1 MTGSRALRRIGT
13 PLLLTALAWS
23 APPAFAEEPPEPAI
37 SGRFEAGA
45 YYSSDDEYYFGEYTG
60 LGEDEWNVLGDF
72 EVRGRPAWDSGEV
85 WHFLVRGQNLGLD
98 SRRIDASGGLQGL
111 FRAFVS
117 WDQIPHLFFDDGAMV
132 FQGRGTDLLTLPPG
146 WVPGAN
152 TRAFP
157 TLSQDLRQL
166 RIRRDRRDLRVGT
179 DTVLPHGFELSTRYK
194 YDRQTGRK
202 PIGSVIGNTGGN
214 PRAVI
219 VPEDIDWRTHDGD
232 IALRYANDTL
242 QAEVGY
248 EISRFD
254 DEEPTFGW
262 QNPYA
267 AIGGW
272 DPAAGFPSGFGG
284 RGLAPDNE
292 FHQVKASGGYE
303 LPFNSRI
310 MAHAAFGWMLQDD
323 SFEPYTVNPALSVT
337 TPLPNGDADA
347 EIETRNLG
355 VRLTS
360 RPIDRLR
367 ALAEWRMDDRD
378 NDTPRDTYIYV
389 PGDSLDQSTITSDR
403 ARMNLPQSYRRNEGR
418 IELGYEVFDRTE
430 VSAGYRHRVTERSWT
445 EADEVKEN
453 VVEAGLRSRPILPL
467 ELRVDGEWSLRDG
480 GDYFY
485 NAPLAWG
492 FSPEHVATVDL
503 DTDFENN
510 PLLRKFTF
518 ADRERWGVDAHVSY
532 MPFET
537 VTLGAM
543 VGFADEDYDDSDL
556 GLRAR
561 RALSW
566 GFDASW
572 APLETLNTY
581 AYYTRETFR
590 SRQSGRS
597 FGNTTE
603 AFDPNRNWRER
614 DDDDVDTVGAGF
626 EWMAIEDRLTLRGD
640 FVWSFA
646 QDSIHLEAG
655 SALGTVLPLPTSQSR
670 LFDVS
675 VSAEVRIVEH
685 VKARV
690 GYMFESFEADDW
702 ALDGVQPS
710 TIAEVLALGEDSPN
724 YDAHLVGLSLEYEF

>member
-1 MTGSRALRRIGT
+1 MFEARACIRIAAALG
-13 PLLLTALAWS
+13 ALALG
-23 APPAFAEEPPEPAI
+23 ALPALAEEPPEPAI
-37 SGRFEAGA
+37 TGRFEAGA
-45 YYSSDDEYYFGEYTG
+45 YYSSDDEYFFGEYTG

-85 WHFLVRGQNLGLD
+85 WHFLLRGQNLGLD
-98 SRRIDASGGLQGL
+98 SRRIEARGGLQGL
-111 FRAFVS
+111 FRAHVS

-132 FQGRGTDLLTLPPG
+132 FQRRGTDLLTLPPG

-157 TLSQDLRQL
+157 TLAQDLREL

-202 PIGSVIGNTGGN
+202 PIGSVIGNSGGN

-219 VPEDIDWRTHDGD
+219 VPEQIDWRTHDGD
-232 IALRYANDTL
+232 VALRYASDTL

-248 EISRFD
+248 EISRFED
-254 DEEPTFGW
+254 DAPSFGW
-262 QNPYA
+262 QNPFA

-272 DPAAGFPSGFGG
+272 DPAAGFPSGFGS
-284 RGLAPDNE
+284 RGVAPDNE
-292 FHQVKASGGYE
+292 FHQVKASGGYD
-303 LPFNSRI
+303 LPLGTRI

-323 SFEPYTVNPALSVT
+323 SFAPYTVNPALVVT
-337 TPLPNGDADA
+337 TPLPRGDADA

-378 NDTPRDTYIYV
+378 NDTPRDTFIYV

-403 ARMNLPQSYRRNEGR
+403 ARRNLPQSYRRNEGR
-418 IELGYEVFDRTE
+418 IELGYELFDRTE
-430 VSAGYRHRVTERSWT
+430 VSAGYRYRVTERSWT
-445 EADEVKEN
+445 EADEVQEN
-453 VVEAGLRSRPILPL
+453 VVEAGLRSRPI
-467 ELRVDGEWSLRDG
+467 EQVEVRVDAEWSERDG
-480 GDYFY
+480 GDYFV

-492 FSPEHVATVDL
+492 FSPEHVATIDL
-503 DTDFENN
+503 DTDFENH

-518 ADRERWGVDAHVSY
+518 ADRERQAIDAHVSY
-532 MPFET
+532 MPIES

-543 VGFADEDYDDSDL
+543 VGFANEDYDDTDL
-556 GLRAR
+556 GLRSR

-572 APLETLNTY
+572 APLETLTAY

-597 FGNTTE
+597 FVAGAASVWDDNS
-603 AFDPNRNWRER
+603 NWRQR
-614 DDDDVDTVGAGF
+614 DDDDVDTVGAGL
-626 EWMAIEDRLTLRGD
+626 EWLAIEDRLTLRAD
-640 FVWSFA
+640 FVYSFA
-646 QDSIHLEAG
+646 QDSIDLEAG
-655 SALGTVLPLPTSQSR
+655 STLGAVLPLPTSQSR
-670 LFDVS
+670 RFDVS
-675 VSAEVRIVEH
+675 VSAEVEIVEH

-702 ALDGVQPS
+702 ALDGVEPN
-710 TIAEVLALGEDSPN
+710 TISEVLSLGEDDPN
-724 YDAHLVGLSLEYEF
+724 YGAHLVGLSLEYEF